1 MADPGQLMLG
11 VLGRRTLVVN
21 ILIYTYPT
29 STNQN
34 CAQKNKRLSEHIS
47 LT

>member
-1 MADPGQLMLG
+1 MADPGALMLG

-21 ILIYTYPT
+21 ILIYAYPT

-34 CAQKNKRLSEHIS
+34 CAPKQEAQ
-47 LT
+47 